1 MYIIK
6 VYYIKKVIILNLE
19 TIYYFVYLKLLQ
31 EKIWLFN
38 LLIKVQKFFA

>member
-31 EKIWLFN
+31 EKI
-38 LLIKVQKFFA
+38 